1 MQLIFEWDAKKAT
14 INLKKHGVSF
24 EEAKTLFNDP
34 FLLTYPDTEHSDIEE
49 RFISIG
55 YSNRNRTL
63 LVIHADKEEGEE
75 FVIVRIISCRQA
87 TATERRL
94 YEESYG

>member
-55 YSNRNRTL
+55 YSTRNRTL
-63 LVIHADKEEGEE
+63 LVVHADREEGEE
-75 FVIVRIISCRQA
+75 FVIIRIISCRQV

-94 YEESYG
+94 YEENYG